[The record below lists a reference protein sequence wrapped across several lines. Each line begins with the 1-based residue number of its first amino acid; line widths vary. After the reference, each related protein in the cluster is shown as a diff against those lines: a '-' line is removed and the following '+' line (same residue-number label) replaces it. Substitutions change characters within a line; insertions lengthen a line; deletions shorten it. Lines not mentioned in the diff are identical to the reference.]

1 MTDPSDQIAPRTR
14 RAHPVARASR
24 LALLA
29 LTFAAG
35 FVLGAA
41 AIHRPI
47 PDAPIELPPAR
58 TPWKPKDVAGL
69 VGSIG
74 IRTLAHHLTKLP
86 FVVVE
91 TDKTFALSMWSR
103 SRIWRHYVIVP
114 KKDLRDIGSLSSED
128 ESYLTDVFLV
138 TRHLIER
145 DHLRDYRF
153 YTNGPGPQAVAYL
166 HFHLVAK
173 RPH

>member
-1 MTDPSDQIAPRTR
+1 M
-14 RAHPVARASR
+14 ARASR
-24 LALLA
+24 VAVLV
-29 LTFAAG
+29 LTFAVG

-41 AIHRPI
+41 AIHRPM
-47 PDAPIELPPAR
+47 PDAPLELPPAR

-91 TDKTFALSMWSR
+91 TDKTFALTMWSQ
-103 SRIWRHYVIVP
+103 SRIWKHYVIVP
-114 KKDLRDIGSLSSED
+114 KKDLRDIGSLSPAD
-128 ESYLTDVFLV
+128 AGYLTDVFLV
-138 TRHLIER
+138 ARHLIER

-166 HFHLVAK
+166 HFHLIAK